1 MSSSSLVDFIE
12 QWQTGFFLLVGML
25 VVSVGAG
32 IAARSV
38 VGPPGLVVGM
48 LVGALA
54 VFLGYSYLRYGR

>member
-1 MSSSSLVDFIE
+1 MSSSSLVDFVE
-12 QWQTGFFLLVGML
+12 EWQTGFFLLVGML
-25 VVSVGAG
+25 VASVAAG

-38 VGPPGLVVGM
+38 VGPAGLVVGM